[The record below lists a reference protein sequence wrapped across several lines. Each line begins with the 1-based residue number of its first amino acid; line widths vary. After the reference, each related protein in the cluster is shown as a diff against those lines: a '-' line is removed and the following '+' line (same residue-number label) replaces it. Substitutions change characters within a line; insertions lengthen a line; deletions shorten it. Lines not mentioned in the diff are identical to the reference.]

1 MSDTTAAAALLTST
15 LSMTLDPLEIAERL
29 RVAPIFEM
37 TRGNHAPLDL
47 TGGVFRYRIL
57 TSGRIVVVPSH
68 GRACWSAH
76 PRAGWRT
83 RPTR

>member
-1 MSDTTAAAALLTST
+1 MSDTTAAATLLTGA
-15 LSMTLDPLEIAERL
+15 LSMTLDPLEIVERL

-47 TGGVFRYRIL
+47 NADVFRYRIL
-57 TSGRIVVVPSH
+57 ASGRIVVVPSH

-76 PRAGWRT
+76 PGRHRRG
-83 RPTR
+83 

>member
-1 MSDTTAAAALLTST
+1 MSDTTAAATLLTGA

-47 TGGVFRYRIL
+47 ISTVFRYRIL
-57 TSGRIVVVPSH
+57 ASGRIVVVPSH

-76 PRAGWRT
+76 PARHRRG
-83 RPTR
+83 